1 MRPEQ
6 ATRPGDFQTD
16 EVLSIGQLA
25 AHVGVTVRAIR
36 HYHKVGLLAEPG
48 RDTSGYRRYGARA
61 AADLIRIKAL
71 ADAGV
76 PLSRIR
82 QLLDADPDDFAEAI
96 AEIDQRLAERISE
109 LEDLRRQ
116 LAGLKAAE
124 RSVLPAEV
132 TRLLDQMR
140 SLGVSEATMTFERD
154 GWTLLMTLSP
164 EQAAKSA
171 SEKSAALAD
180 PVFQQLYL
188 RWDQAR
194 DWDPDDPRLADL
206 AVQTSAWLEEQSSG
220 PPPADPPAG
229 IATVSALLSA
239 QLRGDS
245 PAWRRLDE
253 LSRQSRR
260 PVADRRGKAMK
271 LPASS
276 SGR

>member
-1 MRPEQ
+1 M
-6 ATRPGDFQTD
+6 AG
-16 EVLSIGQLA
+16 VLTISQLA
-25 AHVGVTVRAIR
+25 SHVGVTVRAIR
-36 HYHKVGLLAEPG
+36 HYHKVGLLTEPG

-76 PLSRIR
+76 PLARVR
-82 QLLDADPDDFAEAI
+82 QLLDADPDDFTQAI

-116 LAGLKAAE
+116 LAGLQAGE

-132 TRLLDQMR
+132 TGLLDQMR
-140 SLGVSEATMTFERD
+140 SLGVSEATMTLERD

-164 EQAAKSA
+164 EQAVKSA
-171 SEKSAALAD
+171 REKSAALAD
-180 PVFQQLYL
+180 PGFQQLYL
-188 RWDQAR
+188 RWEQAH
-194 DWDPDDPRLADL
+194 DWDPHDPRLADL
-206 AVQTSAWLEEQSSG
+206 AAQAASWLEKQPPG
-220 PPPADPPAG
+220 PPPADLPAG

-245 PAWRRLDE
+245 PAWRRLAE
-253 LSRQSRR
+253 LSRQSRT
-260 PVADRRGKAMK
+260 PAADRRGK
-271 LPASS
+271 PTRQPSNS